1 MNFEQVYKEFFKI
14 IYSYIITRVREDNTA
29 KDIAA
34 LTWQKVLKNFNA
46 FDESKGNMRQWLF
59 TISRNEINM
68 YYRLYYVK
76 KVLSLTGFEDTNSS
90 DEKSIEETLID
101 NQEKQLLL
109 QAMGTLSKKEQDII
123 SLKFYSGLNNRQIA
137 EVADISESNVGTII
151 NRSMN
156 KIRVFLEVK

>member
-1 MNFEQVYKEFFKI
+1 MIFEQTYKEFFKI

-34 LTWQKVLKNFNA
+34 LTWQKVLKNFDT
-46 FDESKGNMRQWLF
+46 FDVSKGSMRQWLF
-59 TISRNEINM
+59 AIARNEINM

-76 KVLSLTGFEDTNSS
+76 KVLSLTGFEDASS
-90 DEKSIEETLID
+90 SNDKGIEEVLID

-137 EVADISESNVGTII
+137 ELAGLSESNVGTII
-151 NRSMN
+151 NRGMN